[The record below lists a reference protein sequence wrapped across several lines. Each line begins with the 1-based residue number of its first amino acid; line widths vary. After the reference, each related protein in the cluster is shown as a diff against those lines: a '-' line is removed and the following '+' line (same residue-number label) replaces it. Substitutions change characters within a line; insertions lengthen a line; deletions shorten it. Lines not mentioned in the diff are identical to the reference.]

1 MTNLVVVVDGVIVA
15 LASMLFLI
23 RMFIVTISI
32 SSISSISISSSSSS
46 SGSSSSSSSSSS
58 SIFIAGTLILG
69 VMNGH
74 GNPSPTSLW
83 QQSGYHYSLSLSLCR
98 IKGQPLSRMFLWSM
112 ANIMMWPVV
121 IHQPSF
127 RRTPVNIATQ
137 SGFWLFRWVTS
148 LRTGSPWWEPL
159 SHCDCQWLVT
169 MMSVRSPS
177 HFHMYVHPCVCVHMI
192 EHVACL
198 HIIIVTVIV
207 QQSRLHTIWL
217 YNTIDITIDWL
228 TDCLHP
234 ITRLV
239 LR

>member
-1 MTNLVVVVDGVIVA
+1 MWSCVNSNYLRHLATCLWLRLWGTDGNDGQHEWTWQTLLLSLMVSLLPWHRCCFWYKCLFVLLEMMTIGI
-15 LASMLFLI
+15 
-23 RMFIVTISI
+23 
-32 SSISSISISSSSSS
+32 
-46 SGSSSSSSSSSS
+46 SS

-83 QQSGYHYSLSLSLCR
+83 HHSRYHYPLSLSLCK
-98 IKGQPLSRMFLWSM
+98 IKGQPLSCIFLWSM
-112 ANIMMWPVV
+112 GNIMMWPVV

-137 SGFWLFRWVTS
+137 SRFWLFRWVTS

-177 HFHMYVHPCVCVHMI
+177 QFYNDMYVHPCV
-192 EHVACL
+192 
-198 HIIIVTVIV
+198 
-207 QQSRLHTIWL
+207 QIWL
-217 YNTIDITIDWL
+217 NMLYVYT
-228 TDCLHP
+228 
-234 ITRLV
+234 
-239 LR
+239 